1 MRNFKYFIIL
11 FSLVLVS
18 SCNKVEVE
26 EDNSYML
33 TDNYKLKEI
42 KNEDYKVTEIDLASL
57 NITNPKGLELVSDN
71 FYITNSGQSSINVVD
86 KNFEIN
92 DSISIDA
99 IVSPSLMTLDSDSK
113 DMYVLDESTR
123 MVNVVDPLNKTI
135 KKSYNLPAKN
145 TESRYID
152 LESYGD
158 SILLTSNTPIS
169 EDAKILRIENDNGEV
184 KEIGENFLGFV
195 SIYEDESF
203 LINSLEYF
211 INSTESGFKP
221 GLPHMYKLEEDKIKE
236 IGSMIDGS
244 IPGDFLIDDDY
255 YYVYTVAR
263 SSIDRYDHS
272 LKYVDTIAN
281 FEYADIEAIIK
292 GDSSQIYL
300 LMPNEGKLWEISKK
314 WN

>member
-1 MRNFKYFIIL
+1 MMKKFTYLLIL
-11 FSLVLVS
+11 FSLIIVT
-18 SCNKVEVE
+18 SCNKKEVE
-26 EDNSYML
+26 EDNSYMF
-33 TDNYKLKEI
+33 TDNYNLKEI
-42 KNEDYKVTEIDLASL
+42 KNEDYKVTEVDLSSL

-86 KNFEIN
+86 KNFEII
-92 DSISIDA
+92 DSFSIDA

-123 MVNVVDPLNKTI
+123 MVNLVDPLNKTI

-145 TESRYID
+145 TESLYID
-152 LESYGD
+152 LESHED

-169 EDAKILRIENDNGEV
+169 EEAKILRIANNNGEV
-184 KEIGENFLGFV
+184 KEIGENFVGFI
-195 SIYEDESF
+195 SIHEGNSF

-211 INSTESGFKP
+211 SNSSESGFKP

-236 IGSMIDGS
+236 TGSMIDGS

-255 YYVYTVAR
+255 YYVYTAAR
-263 SSIDRYDHS
+263 STIDRYDHN

-281 FEYADIEAIIK
+281 FEFSDMEAIIK
-292 GDSSQIYL
+292 GDSTQIYL
-300 LMPNEGKLWEISKK
+300 LMPNEGKLWEVSKK
-314 WN
+314 